1 MFQYVSARGT
11 LEKAKL
17 RDDEDFEDIELDLNA
32 RKRTHIL
39 GLLKKIVM
47 SISDLLSRIHIPILK
62 L

>member
-1 MFQYVSARGT
+1 MFKYVSARGT

-39 GLLKKIVM
+39 GLLKKIVI
-47 SISDLLSRIHIPILK
+47 SIGDLLSRIHIPILK